1 MADNQND
8 APQPV
13 LATLQLPGRRG
24 SLVLRPAPPNNPEGR
39 EWSWT
44 GDRPALAP
52 LARLADDYSNPPEYV
67 YGPAD
72 GAPGRVA
79 AQRVQGLLGGALRY
93 EPLPKTA
100 PAPEGEERAY

>member
-1 MADNQND
+1 MAADS
-8 APQPV
+8 
-13 LATLQLPGRRG
+13 LKIATLLLPDGAG
-24 SLVLRPAPPNNPEGR
+24 SLMLRHGDPSAGDTRRFIWSAADPARAKEL
-39 EWSWT
+39 ELLVS
-44 GDRPALAP
+44 
-52 LARLADDYSNPPEYV
+52 LADDYSNPPEYV

-100 PAPEGEERAY
+100 PAPEGEEMVY